1 MPIIMG
7 GVVVMLQLTVI
18 FHAMKTRRPYYWI
31 FIIMGFPV
39 LGCVIYF
46 IIEVLPGS
54 RSERGLKKIGNDV
67 VKAINP
73 DRDMKRKAE
82 ELAICGSVE
91 NKLKLADELVER
103 GMFDEAIE
111 LYKSVREGQYY
122 FASDLMYGFARAR
135 FFNGEYLE
143 ARKLL
148 GELQEHAPRYYRQE
162 VALMKARAAA
172 KFGDRSTARAEI
184 EVLLD
189 NFVGLEARYR
199 YAEILFE
206 DGQAARAKAELERVI
221 DHAKRFK
228 VSAEEKTWAKLAR
241 QGLAS
246 MASAA
251 AA

>member
-7 GVVVMLQLTVI
+7 GGVILLQLTVI
-18 FHAMKTRRPYYWI
+18 FHALKTGRPYWWI
-31 FIIMGFPV
+31 FVIMGFPV
-39 LGCVIYF
+39 MGCVIYF

-54 RSERGLKKIGNDV
+54 RSERGLRKIGNDI
-67 VKAINP
+67 VKAMNP

-82 ELAICGSVE
+82 ELAVCGSVE
-91 NKLKLADELVER
+91 NKLKMAEELVER

-111 LYKSVREGQYY
+111 LYKGVRQGQYY
-122 FASDLMYGFARAR
+122 FASDLLYGFARAR

-148 GELQEHAPRYYRQE
+148 GELQEHAPRYYPQE
-162 VALMKARAAA
+162 VALMKARAAS
-172 KFGDRSTARAEI
+172 KFGDRATARGEI
-184 EVLLD
+184 ETLLD
-189 NFVGLEARYR
+189 HFVGLEARYR

-206 DGQAARAKAELERVI
+206 DGQAARARAELERVI

-228 VSAEEKTWAKLAR
+228 VSADEKTWAKLAR

-246 MASAA
+246 MAAA

>member
-7 GVVVMLQLTVI
+7 GVVLLLQLTVI
-18 FHAMKTRRPYYWI
+18 IHALRTGRPYYWI
-31 FIIMGFPV
+31 FIIMGFPI

-46 IIEVLPGS
+46 IIEILPGS
-54 RSERGLKKIGNDV
+54 RSEHRLRKIGNDV
-67 VKAINP
+67 VKAMNP
-73 DRDMKRKAE
+73 DRDLKRKAE

-91 NKLKLADELVER
+91 NKLQMAAELVER

-111 LYKSVREGQYY
+111 LYKGAREGQYY
-122 FASDLMYGFARAR
+122 FASDLLYGYARAR

-148 GELQEHAPRYYRQE
+148 GELQEHAPRYYPQE

-172 KFGDRSTARAEI
+172 KFGDRSIARAEI
-184 EVLLD
+184 EMLLER
-189 NFVGLEARYR
+189 FVGLEARYR
-199 YAEILFE
+199 YAEVLFE
-206 DGQAARAKAELERVI
+206 DGQSARAKAELERLI
-221 DHAKRFK
+221 DDAKRFK

-246 MASAA
+246 MEAA

>member
-7 GVVVMLQLTVI
+7 SVVFAMQLTVL
-18 FHAMKTRRPYYWI
+18 FHALKTRRPYWWI
-31 FIIMGFPV
+31 FVIMGFPV
-39 LGCVIYF
+39 MGCVIYF
-46 IIEVLPGS
+46 IVEVLPGS
-54 RSERGLKKIGNDV
+54 RSERNLRKIGNDII
-67 VKAINP
+67 KAVNP
-73 DRDMKRKAE
+73 DRDLRAKAE

-91 NKLKLADELVER
+91 NKLKMADELVER
-103 GMFDEAIE
+103 GMFDEAIG
-111 LYKSVREGQYY
+111 LYKSAREGQYY
-122 FASDLMYGFARAR
+122 FAPDLLYGFARAR

-148 GELQEHAPRYYRQE
+148 GELQEHAPRYYPQE
-162 VALMKARAAA
+162 VALMKARAAS
-172 KFGDRSTARAEI
+172 KFGDRATARGEI
-184 EVLLD
+184 ESLLE

-206 DGQAARAKAELERVI
+206 DGQAARARAELERVI

-246 MASAA
+246 MAAA
-251 AA
+251 AE

>member
-1 MPIIMG
+1 MPIIG
-7 GVVVMLQLTVI
+7 GVIFLLQLTVVY
-18 FHAMKTRRPYYWI
+18 HAFKTGRPYYWI
-31 FIIMGFPV
+31 FVIMAFPV
-39 LGCVIYF
+39 MGAVVYF
-46 IIEVLPGS
+46 LVEVLPGS
-54 RSERGLKKIGNDV
+54 RSERGLKKIGNDI
-67 VKAINP
+67 VKALNP

-91 NKLKLADELVER
+91 NKLKMADELVER
-103 GMFDEAIE
+103 GMFDEAIA
-111 LYKSVREGQYY
+111 LYKSAREGQYY
-122 FASDLMYGFARAR
+122 FAPDLLYGFARAR

-148 GELQEHAPRYYRQE
+148 GELQEHAPRYYPQE

-172 KFGDRSTARAEI
+172 KFGDRATARGEI
-184 EVLLD
+184 ETLLD

-206 DGQAARAKAELERVI
+206 DGQAARAQAELERVI

-246 MASAA
+246 MAAA

>member
-1 MPIIMG
+1 MPIIG
-7 GVVVMLQLTVI
+7 GVIFLLQLTVVY
-18 FHAMKTRRPYYWI
+18 HAFKTGRPYYWI
-31 FIIMGFPV
+31 FVIMAFPIMGA
-39 LGCVIYF
+39 LIYF
-46 IIEVLPGS
+46 LVEIIPGS
-54 RSERGLKKIGNDV
+54 RSERGLKKIGNDI

-91 NKLKLADELVER
+91 NKLKMADELVER
-103 GMFDEAIE
+103 GMFDEAID
-111 LYKSVREGQYY
+111 LYKSAREGQYY
-122 FASDLMYGFARAR
+122 FASDLLYGFARAR

-148 GELQEHAPRYYRQE
+148 GELQEHAPRYYPQE
-162 VALMKARAAA
+162 VALMKARAAS
-172 KFGDRSTARAEI
+172 KFGDRATARGEI
-184 EVLLD
+184 ETLLE

-206 DGQAARAKAELERVI
+206 DGQAARARAELERVI

-228 VSAEEKTWAKLAR
+228 VSADERTWAKLAR

-246 MASAA
+246 MAAA